1 MNFSWKRN
9 LVVLWLGVFLCS
21 TSYSISIPFMSI
33 FLGDDLGVTSHLE
46 VWSGVAFGIS
56 FLASALISPFWG
68 SLADKYGRK
77 PMLVRSGFSLAALYL
92 INYFV
97 HDPYVFLVIRVLLG
111 LLAGFV
117 PSSIALVA
125 TNTPEEKTG
134 YALSVMST
142 SGAAGS
148 IIGPL
153 IGGVISYYYGNRST
167 FLFSSAI
174 VLLSA
179 VIATLFVKER
189 KLDRSAPRSR
199 VRDDIREAGG
209 NGAFVS
215 LMVMTGIC
223 NFSVMLLEPLIP
235 IYMLDMGISKDSASL
250 TSGIVFS
257 AVGIAT
263 MLMAPRW
270 GRIGGRK
277 GFGVI
282 LFLGLLGGGIGN
294 ILQFFVTG
302 YVQFAVLRFIY
313 GLFYAGVLPSI
324 NAMIV
329 QVTEPGF
336 RGRAFSLNQS
346 VSQLATMAGP
356 ILGGLLGAFLPIR
369 WVFVINGLMLL
380 AAGLTVRTR
389 RLEAQVSA
397 VRTE

>member
-9 LVVLWLGVFLCS
+9 LAVLWLGVFLCS

-33 FLGDDLGVTSHLE
+33 FLSDDLGVTSHLE
-46 VWSGVAFGIS
+46 AWSGFAFGIS

-77 PMLVRSGFSLAALYL
+77 PMLIRSGFSLAALYL

-97 HDPYVFLVIRVLLG
+97 HDPYVFLVVRVLQG

-134 YALSVMST
+134 WALSVMST

-153 IGGVISYYYGNRST
+153 IGGVISYYYGNRSA

-179 VIATLFVKER
+179 LIATLFVKER
-189 KLDRSAPRSR
+189 KVDRSVPRSR

-215 LMVMTGIC
+215 LMIMTGISY
-223 NFSVMLLEPLIP
+223 FSVMLLEPLIP

-250 TSGIVFS
+250 TSGVVFS

-263 MLMAPRW
+263 VLMAPRW
-270 GRIGGRK
+270 GKIGGRK
-277 GFGVI
+277 GYGTI
-282 LFLGLLGGGIGN
+282 LFIGLLGGGIGN
-294 ILQFFVTG
+294 MLQFFVTG
-302 YVQFAVLRFIY
+302 YVQFAIVRFVY
-313 GLFYAGVLPSI
+313 GLFYAAVLPSI
-324 NAMIV
+324 NALIV

-336 RGRAFSLNQS
+336 RGRAFGLNQS

-356 ILGGLLGAFLPIR
+356 ILGGLLGAILPIR
-369 WVFVINGLMLL
+369 WVFVVNGLMLL
-380 AAGLTVRTR
+380 AAALTVKTR
-389 RLEAQVSA
+389 RIEAQVSA
-397 VRTE
+397 LKAE